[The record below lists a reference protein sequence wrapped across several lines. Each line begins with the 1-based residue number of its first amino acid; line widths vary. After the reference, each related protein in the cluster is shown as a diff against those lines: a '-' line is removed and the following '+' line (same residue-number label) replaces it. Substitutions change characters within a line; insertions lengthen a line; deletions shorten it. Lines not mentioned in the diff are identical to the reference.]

1 MTKATHKGNCQVCG
15 NLQVV
20 KNGSHRLAL
29 HGYTVDHG
37 YFNGTCPGANEVALQ
52 KDRSIADSAV
62 EGLKAQ
68 AVKADKFAALGVV
81 KFVTFT
87 RYTRENYTT
96 TKSTVKYSREEFD
109 ALIAG
114 RTHLELCQQRFDD
127 GNKLIDELI
136 QASLTDWA
144 KCETKMID
152 NAIRHADGA
161 RKLAASI
168 KKFADEV
175 HGTDLIARESK
186 KRETENFDKFSQGV
200 ARQKELKADGV
211 KSILRGGYAHGY
223 STPIVLTIYR

>member
-29 HGYTVDHG
+29 HGYTVDFG

-52 KDRSIADSAV
+52 KDRSIADSAI

-68 AVKADKFAALGVV
+68 AVKADKFAALAVV

-87 RYTRENYTT
+87 RYTRENYKT
-96 TKSTVKYSREEFD
+96 TKSTVKYTREEFD

-114 RTHLELCQQRFDD
+114 RTHLELCQQRFAD

-136 QASLTDWA
+136 HASLTDWA
-144 KCETKMID
+144 KCEKKMID

-161 RKLAASI
+161 RKLAESI
-168 KKFADEV
+168 KAFADKV

-186 KRETENFDKFSQGV
+186 KRETENFDKYRDGI
-200 ARQKELKADGV
+200 ARQKELKAEGV
-211 KSILRGGYAHGY
+211 KSILRGGYAHGQ